1 MTASRI
7 YISKQKALKYHSHNS
22 RTDIV
27 VGILYV
33 FLFFSGS
40 SFATYY
46 TFLHLKMQLWNQICY
61 CVFFIS
67 GHSLFSVKSC
77 RSSDVHEHTSLYGN
91 AGLVNANCSLIVQC
105 WQLWQWGLYCRGEGS
120 KVGKLK
126 SSLFCAKSTR
136 CEKIHLVLEQVELHV
151 EDIFYTESMI
161 LSKQFFHLVEN
172 NYLIK
177 ILISIISTKEYFELI

>member
-1 MTASRI
+1 M
-7 YISKQKALKYHSHNS
+7 
-22 RTDIV
+22 
-27 VGILYV
+27 
-33 FLFFSGS
+33 
-40 SFATYY
+40 
-46 TFLHLKMQLWNQICY
+46 
-61 CVFFIS
+61 
-67 GHSLFSVKSC
+67 
-77 RSSDVHEHTSLYGN
+77 
-91 AGLVNANCSLIVQC
+91 
-105 WQLWQWGLYCRGEGS
+105 
-120 KVGKLK
+120 GKLK